1 MKIIPVLNGM
11 LVLTP
16 GIVSSVQQARAQQK
30 PHIILIMADQHRS
43 DALGCMGNPAVI
55 SPNIDK
61 LSEEGTLFCNGY
73 SSTPSSTPARAGLLT
88 GMSPWRHGMLGYGRV
103 ATQYKYEMPAMLR
116 EQHYYTFGIGKMHW
130 SPQKSLHG
138 FHGTLID
145 ESGRAETKYFISDY
159 RLWLQMQM
167 PGVNPNLT
175 GIGWNEHR
183 AGTYKLP
190 EELHPTAWTG
200 KMACELIQNY
210 NNEAPLFLKISFA
223 RPHSPYDP
231 PQRLLDEYE
240 DKEIPAPYIG
250 DWCSKYAAQLDPAKA
265 DKDAPFANFGAE
277 YAKNSRKYYYANVTF
292 IDEEIG
298 KIVQALKDKGM
309 YDNALICYIS
319 DHGDML
325 GDHYHWRK
333 TYPYEGST
341 HVPYIVKWPESF
353 GIKEGI
359 KVDEPVELRDLLPT
373 FLEASGAQIPE
384 EMDGLSLL
392 ALVDESRKHTW
403 RQYIDLEHATC
414 YTKENYWCALTD
426 GKIKYVW
433 NYYTGEEQLFD
444 LTKDRGEL
452 RNLVSEKHYR
462 KRLMNLREAMVEHL
476 SERGEGFVK
485 EGKLVVRKERL
496 LYSPNYPKSQEVKTN

>member
-1 MKIIPVLNGM
+1 MKIIPILNGM
-11 LVLTP
+11 LVLTS
-16 GIVSSVQQARAQQK
+16 GIGFSIQQVRAQQK
-30 PHIILIMADQHRS
+30 PHIILIMADQHRG

-103 ATQYKYEMPAMLR
+103 AMQYRYEMPAMLR
-116 EQHYYTFGIGKMHW
+116 EQNYYTFGIGKMHW

-138 FHGTLID
+138 FHGTLLD
-145 ESGRAETKYFISDY
+145 ESRRAETKYFISDY
-159 RLWLQMQM
+159 RLWLQIQM
-167 PGVNPNLT
+167 PGVNPDLT

-210 NNEAPLFLKISFA
+210 NNESPLFLKVSFA

-240 DKEIPAPYIG
+240 ETEIPAPYIG
-250 DWCSKYAAQLDPAKA
+250 DWCSKYATQLDPVKA

-298 KIVQALKDKGM
+298 KIIQALKDKGM
-309 YDNALICYIS
+309 YDNALICYVS

-333 TYPYEGST
+333 TYPYEGSA
-341 HVPYIVKWPESF
+341 HIPYIVKWPA
-353 GIKEGI
+353 GISKSIPDGSSIEQ
-359 KVDEPVELRDLLPT
+359 PVELRDFLPT
-373 FLEASGAQIPE
+373 FIDIAGGSVPPD
-384 EMDGLSLL
+384 MDGRSLL
-392 ALVDESRKHTW
+392 KLIQGQQEQW
-403 RQYIDLEHATC
+403 RPYIDMEHATC
-414 YTKENYWCALTD
+414 YSDDNYWAALTD
-426 GKIKYVW
+426 GKIKYIW
-433 NYYTGEEQLFD
+433 NFHNGSEQLFD
-444 LTKDRGEL
+444 LRENPGETHNLSEDAAYQNKLSEL
-452 RNLVSEKHYR
+452 RK
-462 KRLMNLREAMVEHL
+462 MMVEHL
-476 SERGEGFVK
+476 SERGDSFVK
-485 EGKLVVRKERL
+485 DGKLMTLDTTL
-496 LYSPNYPKSQEVKTN
+496 LYSPNFPK

>member
-1 MKIIPVLNGM
+1 MKTLPVLEN
-11 LVLTP
+11 LLILAS
-16 GIVSSVQQARAQQK
+16 GIGFPLQQAKAQQK
-30 PHIILIMADQHRS
+30 PHIILIMADQHRG
-43 DALGCMGNPAVI
+43 DALGCMGNSSVV
-55 SPNIDK
+55 SPNIDR
-61 LSEEGTLFCNGY
+61 LSQEGTLFSNGY

-116 EQHYYTFGIGKMHW
+116 QQNYYTFGIGKMHW

-138 FHGTLID
+138 FHGTLVD

-159 RLWLQMQM
+159 RLWLQTQM
-167 PGVNPNLT
+167 PGANPDAT
-175 GIGWNEHR
+175 GIGWNAHG
-183 AGTYKLP
+183 AGVYKLP
-190 EELHPTAWTG
+190 EHLHPTAWTG

-210 NNEAPLFLKISFA
+210 DNESPLFLKVSFA

-231 PQRLLDEYE
+231 PQRFLDQYANQ
-240 DKEIPAPYIG
+240 EIPAPYIG
-250 DWCSKYAAQLDPAKA
+250 NWCDKYAELLNPAKA

-277 YAKNSRKYYYANVTF
+277 YAQNSRKYYYANVTF

-298 KIVQALKDKGM
+298 KIIQALKDKGL
-309 YDNALICYIS
+309 YDNALICYVS

-341 HVPYIVKWPESF
+341 HIPYLVKWPESF
-353 GIKEGI
+353 GFKKGV

-373 FLEASGAQIPE
+373 FLEVAGTQIPD

-392 ALVDESRKHTW
+392 TLVDGSRNHTW
-403 RQYIDLEHATC
+403 RKYIDLEHATC
-414 YTKENYWCALTD
+414 YTKDNYWCALTD

-433 NYYTGEEQLFD
+433 NFYTGQEQLFD
-444 LTKDRGEL
+444 LSKDPGEL
-452 RNLVSEKHYR
+452 TNRVSEKHY
-462 KRLMNLREAMVEHL
+462 KGKLSELREAMVRHL
-476 SERGEGFVK
+476 SKRGEEFVK
-485 EGKLVVRKERL
+485 DGKLVVRSKNL
-496 LYSPNYPKSQEVKTN
+496 LYSPHYPESEVRED